1 MAEEKVLGDR
11 RAALEDAFFK
21 KEEEKKLAAYRDK
34 LNRTTQRDQLMR
46 ASGMTDEAVLDHL
59 IDLGVTGE
67 TAVALAL
74 VPLIHVAL
82 ADGKLDDQEEKAIL
96 EAARAKGVETGSPTH
111 EMLASWLA
119 SPDAS
124 RLFDAWKSYIGA
136 LAAQLSAD
144 ELGQL
149 ETQVCEF
156 ADAVARA
163 AGGFLGIGKVSAA
176 EEKALAEIHA
186 VFQSSRPANH

>member
-1 MAEEKVLGDR
+1 MADEKVLGDR

-34 LNRTTQRDQLMR
+34 LNRATQRDQLMR

-111 EMLASWLA
+111 EMLASWLGN
-119 SPDAS
+119 PDAS
-124 RLFDAWKSYIGA
+124 RLFEAWKSYIGA
-136 LAAQLSAD
+136 LAAQLSPD
-144 ELGQL
+144 ELSQL
-149 ETQVCEF
+149 EVQVCDF

-163 AGGFLGIGKVSAA
+163 AGGFLGVGKVSQA
-176 EEKALAEIHA
+176 EQKALAEIHA
-186 VFQSSRPANH
+186 VFQSARPANP